1 MYREKDLSL
10 QNQID
15 SNFVLKHGVV
25 YIFMEVYFMVID
37 THSHYIPESFI
48 TLLKEGDSELQA
60 KLVEKEGQT
69 FVSHNQGYVYP
80 LLPGFFDLSYRLK
93 EMDKAKIDIAVLSTA
108 PPLFYYWAP
117 TELASRVARM
127 INDGIKQAVDAYPDR
142 FRGMATVPLQDPE
155 AAIKEL
161 YYCVNELGF
170 KSVLIGSNIEGRQF
184 DEPEFLKF
192 FQECA
197 KLGVIVNLHPY
208 YVGEKKMFEKYYL
221 TNLLGN
227 PLDTAIALSHLIF
240 GGIFDKCPGLKIFA
254 AHGGGFLPYQIG
266 RLQHGYKVRS
276 EAKVN
281 NCSDPL
287 NYMKQIYF
295 DSILF
300 NKKALRYLVDIAGP
314 DRVMMGTDYPFDMGE
329 TDPYGFIT
337 ASDLSDEVKDKILGS
352 NAGKLFL

>member
-1 MYREKDLSL
+1 
-10 QNQID
+10 
-15 SNFVLKHGVV
+15 
-25 YIFMEVYFMVID
+25 MVID

-60 KLVEKEGQT
+60 KLVEKEGKT

-80 LLPGFFDLSYRLK
+80 LLRGFYDLSYRLE
-93 EMDKAKIDIAVLSTA
+93 EMDKAKIDIGVLSTA
-108 PPLFYYWAP
+108 PPMFYYWAS
-117 TELASRVARM
+117 TELAAKVARI

-142 FRGMATVPLQDPE
+142 FVGMATVPLQDSE

-161 YYCVNELGF
+161 HYCVNELGF
-170 KSVLIGSNIEGRQF
+170 KSVLIGSNVEGKQY
-184 DEPEFLKF
+184 DEPEFLPF

-208 YVGEKKMFEKYYL
+208 YVGDKKMFEKYYL

-227 PLDTAIALSHLIF
+227 PLDSAVALSHLIF
-240 GGIFDKCPGLKIFA
+240 GGVFDNCPGLKICM

-266 RLQHGYKVRS
+266 RLQHGYEVRN
-276 EAKVN
+276 EPKVN
-281 NCSDPL
+281 NCSEPL
-287 NYMKQIYF
+287 SYMKQVYF

-300 NKKALRYLVDIAGP
+300 NQKALKFLVDLVGA

-329 TDPYGFIT
+329 DNPFEFVNT
-337 ASDLSDEVKDKILGS
+337 SDLSGEEKDKILSG
-352 NAGKLFL
+352 NAKDLFSHK